1 MRWRPAGL
9 GHLDLG
15 EVGRAL
21 REVGF
26 QGYASAEALPYPD
39 PDRAAAQTMAAFKE
53 FLAPRRT

>member
-53 FLAPRRT
+53 FLAPAPD